1 MRKIGN
7 IIASFTGNVSNT
19 NSVENT
25 AVKNLNVKENSF
37 KECLNIKS
45 KSVKNDDSKEVDS
58 TIKNT
63 SKTKN
68 SKDKKVVEEKVEN
81 KEVDNKEDEVIE
93 ELMSLL
99 LNTEV
104 NVEGKYEKIINE
116 NELFTKDTKT
126 MLIDFVS
133 SYNSTEI
140 GNNEVVKEGKKE
152 TFMADIMELLKS
164 DSSIDEKTLKNLLES
179 VKESSSEI
187 ESPKEL
193 INFIKTNIDK
203 ESNTDNNE
211 ILEIKTTVTDTIKKE
226 NRSTSFDAKNSEA
239 SSEEKSQEGL
249 DKEDTFLTSLIEENT
264 DVKNEGTLVQVPKM
278 VFEPLKDVKES
289 APLITNKTNMI
300 EDVIKSVKYMRD
312 ESVKEIVLK
321 VVPRSLG
328 EVVISLSMD
337 KGVMKANVTT
347 NNADTYNL
355 LAAKIEEMNRILDEF
370 KVESFDLTYMN
381 NSQYG
386 EKNKEGNEKNNFQRS
401 NGSSFI
407 SVDDDVIEEI
417 SDETYSN
424 IDMLA

>member
-1 MRKIGN
+1 M
-7 IIASFTGNVSNT
+7 
-19 NSVENT
+19 
-25 AVKNLNVKENSF
+25 
-37 KECLNIKS
+37 
-45 KSVKNDDSKEVDS
+45 
-58 TIKNT
+58 
-63 SKTKN
+63 
-68 SKDKKVVEEKVEN
+68 
-81 KEVDNKEDEVIE
+81 
-93 ELMSLL
+93 
-99 LNTEV
+99 
-104 NVEGKYEKIINE
+104 
-116 NELFTKDTKT
+116 
-126 MLIDFVS
+126 
-133 SYNSTEI
+133 
-140 GNNEVVKEGKKE
+140 
-152 TFMADIMELLKS
+152 
-164 DSSIDEKTLKNLLES
+164 
-179 VKESSSEI
+179 
-187 ESPKEL
+187 
-193 INFIKTNIDK
+193 
-203 ESNTDNNE
+203 
-211 ILEIKTTVTDTIKKE
+211 EIKTTVTDTIKKE

-355 LAAKIEEMNRILDEF
+355 LAVKIEEMNRILDEF